1 MPGKYDHLSK
11 EQLVALLEE
20 REKAKRLGLVWE
32 RDPALVGRDESVN
45 EQFVTLNHDADASCG
60 SGAQRNLIIE
70 GDNYDALRLLRMT
83 HAGRVKCIYIDPPY
97 NTGNRDFI
105 YNDRFINKED
115 GWRHSKWIEFMHRR
129 LVLAKELLR
138 EDGVI
143 FISID
148 DNELFHLGMLMN
160 EVFGEKNRLAC
171 FAWQT
176 DGNSDNTAKVKIC
189 HEYIL
194 AYTQNIEA
202 FPSPP
207 IIDESIPETSK
218 LFNDEIRNTIV
229 KNGPKN
235 PISTIT
241 LPKGFPAGFDAG
253 IVSARQ
259 DKWPRYKT
267 DVLVKDGK
275 LVNSVEAESGW
286 SSKELC
292 EEFIDRDFSPITDAK
307 GQQTTFEIKH
317 SGAIEVVKRRSKSQ
331 SHVLS
336 VLRGLGATQTQSN
349 ELAAMGVDFSYPK
362 PIKLVQFL
370 IRMVSSDNCIVV
382 DFFAGS
388 GTTGHAVLKLNA
400 NDDSDRQFILVSSTE
415 ASNEEP
421 KKNLCRNVCAK
432 RVKRVCEGYGDMKG
446 LGGGFAYLRIEK
458 MEPGRLLRRLQ
469 HEQVWITLQMMHL
482 DSLTP
487 EAPSGIVWAAGE
499 GKRRLIY
506 LTQTNEKSWGPL
518 ERALEENRRA
528 TIYTWQPDL
537 VKHHAPKA
545 TVRPIPKFLMER
557 LGIQS

>member
-20 REKAKRLGLVWE
+20 REKEKRLGLVWE

-45 EQFVTLNHDADASCG
+45 EQFVTLNHDKEASCG

-129 LVLAKELLR
+129 LILAKDLLR

-143 FISID
+143 FVSID

-160 EVFGEKNRLAC
+160 EVFGEGN
-171 FAWQT
+171 FVGNIIWQRVYSPKTSAKHFST
-176 DGNSDNTAKVKIC
+176 DHD
-189 HEYIL
+189 YIL
-194 AYTQNIEA
+194 AYAFNGEA
-202 FPSPP
+202 WTPNLLPRT
-207 IIDESIPETSK
+207 DEQDK
-218 LFNDEIRNTIV
+218 AY
-229 KNGPKN
+229 KN
-235 PISTIT
+235 PDIDDRG
-241 LPKGFPAGFDAG
+241 PWKAGDL
-253 IVSARQ
+253 SARNPYSRGIYPITTPGGRTISGPPPGNYWRVSKEKLAEM
-259 DKWPRYKT
+259 DADRRIWWG
-267 DVLVKDGK
+267 KDGK
-275 LVNSVEAESGW
+275 NSPAIKRFLSEVKQGRVPQTWWPYEEVGHTQEAKQEVQRI
-286 SSKELC
+286 LRI
-292 EEFIDRDFSPITDAK
+292 EETENVFST
-307 GQQTTFEIKH
+307 
-317 SGAIEVVKRRSKSQ
+317 
-331 SHVLS
+331 
-336 VLRGLGATQTQSN
+336 
-349 ELAAMGVDFSYPK
+349 PK
-362 PIKLVQFL
+362 PVRL
-370 IRMVSSDNCIVV
+370 IERIVRLSTGKEDIII

-400 NDDSDRQFILVSSTE
+400 EDGGNRQFILVSSTE
-415 ASNEEP
+415 ATDEEP
-421 KKNLCRNVCAK
+421 EKNLCRYVCAK
-432 RVKRVCEGYGDMKG
+432 RVKRVCEGYGDVQG

-469 HEQVWITLQMMHL
+469 HEQVWITLQMLHL
-482 DSLTP
+482 DALTP
-487 EAPSGIVWAAGE
+487 EAPGGIVWAAGE

-506 LTQTNEKSWGPL
+506 LTQTNEKTWGPL
-518 ERALEENRRA
+518 ERALVENRRA
-528 TIYTWQPDL
+528 TIYTWQPEL

-557 LGIQS
+557 LGIHS